1 MTAEYREEPCRS
13 ALNRVSGMPFDWS
26 LNPYMGCAHR
36 CTFCYV
42 RAFERRADRPSD
54 DRYGRSIR
62 VKTNVVEVLRREL
75 ARKRWAREGVVIGAA
90 TDPYQPAEGRYRLTR
105 GCIEALSAV
114 RNPLSIITRGPLI
127 VRDIDVLSD
136 ASRTAEVTVT
146 FSIPTLDPT
155 IWRTTEPA
163 TAPPRQRLRALRRLV
178 DAGINASVGM
188 APILPGLSD
197 RPELLA
203 DVVRAARDAGATSIW
218 TNVVHIR
225 PGTREHF
232 LESLARDW
240 PELRPRYER
249 LYAGRAYPSKDM
261 VEPVRRE
268 VAELRDRFGIADRR
282 AVRFMPAADAGPAEE
297 QLALEAFGFG
307 EDATVG
313 PTSQPPTDAAL
324 PRWNAPRTREQR
336 IA

>member
-13 ALNRVSGMPFDWS
+13 ALNRVFGMPFDWS

-127 VRDIDVLSD
+127 VRDIDVLSE
-136 ASRTAEVTVT
+136 ASRRAEVAVT

-218 TNVVHIR
+218 TNVVHLR

-240 PELRPRYER
+240 PELLPRYDR

-307 EDATVG
+307 EDAAAG